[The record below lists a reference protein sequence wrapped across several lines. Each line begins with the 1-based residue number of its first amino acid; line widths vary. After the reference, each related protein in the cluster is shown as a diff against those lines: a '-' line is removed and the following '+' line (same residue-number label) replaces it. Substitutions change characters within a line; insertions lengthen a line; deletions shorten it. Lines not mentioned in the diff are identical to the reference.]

1 MENYSNYPK
10 SFIDL
15 VNEVNKK
22 KNQSDVQYIGV
33 GNPNA
38 KILIIGKE
46 SAINTKEE
54 EGKKQYK
61 KEFLKNAESWL
72 ENIKNNRDL
81 FDADKDEQ
89 WKKDINAPINP
100 MYPYRGQRF
109 VKYYKRKRKKNG
121 VEIEVEVG
129 CGGTSATW
137 YNYQKI
143 INSMKSISL
152 DEARKRTIC
161 FHEYCF
167 STEFSSAT
175 ADYSKN
181 VDPTKR
187 DVSIKTRRDGLLN
200 DCFYQR
206 FPIVIVAAG
215 RYPEKFNINLDE
227 LFGVHLVGIIDKK
240 QDSGLKRNWLKVY
253 READDKMSHKLLIH
267 TNQLSIGITDKLI
280 ETIAEKCDD
289 FIKMYNIKL

>member
-1 MENYSNYPK
+1 MENYSNYPN
-10 SFIDL
+10 SFVEL
-15 VNEVNKK
+15 VNKEN
-22 KNQSDVQYIGV
+22 DTYGQYIGV

-227 LFGVHLVGIIDKK
+227 FFGVHLVGIIDKK

>member
-61 KEFLKNAESWL
+61 KEFRNNYKDWL
-72 ENIKNNRDL
+72 ENVEDDVAFI
-81 FDADKDEQ
+81 DADKDEQ

-187 DVSIKTRRDGLLN
+187 DVSIKMRRDGLLN

-240 QDSGLKRNWLKVY
+240 QDPGLKRNWLKVY
-253 READDKMSHKLLIH
+253 READDKMSHKLLIN